1 MNINNRLV
9 IFTGALAVLAI
20 LSLGSA
26 ADAKPGKHHS
36 HSAYKQH
43 YPSYRRTAGGTL
55 IDSEGWRKRDNATG
69 WDNTCFRNLDYLPSM
84 YACGSGRR

>member
-1 MNINNRLV
+1 MNISNRLLT
-9 IFTGALAVLAI
+9 FTGAVAVLAA
-20 LSLGSA
+20 LSLGA
-26 ADAKPGKHHS
+26 AAEAKPGKHHWRS
-36 HSAYKQH
+36 SYKQY
-43 YPSYRRTAGGTL
+43 YPAFRRTVGGTL